1 MLRPAINEVTLNEAS
16 AARRTAARSATAQP
30 ATGNTAAKRTTAA
43 QPAITPVP
51 GSKTRLS
58 ITEEPFQP
66 RVQNFNRRV
75 GHTSQYGH
83 QNSNQNGHTAGR
95 LKFSYSDFA
104 KQLASAP
111 GTIGAIAPSS
121 ASLARKVVQQ
131 TNLNTAKTVVELGP
145 GTGVFTEQIIR
156 NLSADALFFSIELN
170 QAFVAA
176 TKDRC
181 PSARVYHDAASSL
194 PQWLEKNN
202 RSHADCIVS
211 SLPWTLFDDVAQDEI
226 LMAIKES
233 LAPGGV
239 FVSIIYLGA
248 QWRTRGR
255 YFIRSLHEHFP
266 TVTNTPTVWQ
276 NLPPSQIYRCTNTAL
291 IQTAG

>member
-1 MLRPAINEVTLNEAS
+1 MLRPVINEIRLNEARTAS
-16 AARRTAARSATAQP
+16 RTAAVRASARTVA
-30 ATGNTAAKRTTAA
+30 GNTNAAGTASA
-43 QPAITPVP
+43 AAARPAITPA
-51 GSKTRLS
+51 SRSTTRLA
-58 ITEEPFQP
+58 IANQQP
-66 RVQNFNRRV
+66 HQQQVQNFNRQVYRA
-75 GHTSQYGH
+75 SQ
-83 QNSNQNGHTAGR
+83 NDPAVGR
-95 LKFSYSDFA
+95 LRFSYSDFA
-104 KQLASAP
+104 RQLASAP

-121 ASLARKVVQQ
+121 TSLAKKVIEQ
-131 TNLNTAKTVVELGP
+131 TNLTTAKTVVELGP
-145 GTGVFTEQIIR
+145 GTGVFTEQIIQ
-156 NLSADALFFSIELN
+156 NLSAGALFFSIELN

-194 PQWLEKNN
+194 PQWLKKNN
-202 RSHADCIVS
+202 RSQADCIVS
-211 SLPWTLFDDVAQDEI
+211 SLPWTLFDDAAQDEI
-226 LMAIKES
+226 LLAIKES

-248 QWRTRGR
+248 QCRARGR

-291 IQTAG
+291 IKTAG